1 MPEPAPGRIVRQDRR
16 DLREP
21 EDEDEVEE
29 ELERRDPLLALGVL
43 LAHSRTVYAAD
54 RGPFGRLVAFAWR

>member
-1 MPEPAPGRIVRQDRR
+1 MPEPTPSRIIRQDRR

-29 ELERRDPLLALGVL
+29 ELERRDALLALSVS
-43 LAHSRTVYAAD
+43 LAHSRTLARTD
-54 RGPFGRLVAFAWR
+54 RDREFAHPRPLS